1 MHLPTIG
8 VVQNF
13 CLLLKLAQTTGAEN
27 ETVNASSIPLILPAL
42 VLKTFFGPLH
52 PSVSFLLRR
61 SSKPVGWQP
70 SSQCG
75 AAPALSSPR
84 GPWRAAV
91 QPRNSVLYFP
101 VRQTPLLSGVGPS
114 AVTTSR
120 RQATFDSASSTAHCL
135 SQRRL
140 LLCGCN
146 RVAQHGDR
154 SSKRGDEGCACVG
167 VCAARA
173 GLGIAGFGGL
183 RPAPTRGFFSR
194 WGRRSCRRTR
204 TRDPQGRTAAAAA
217 MLLAAGHKMGATA
230 TAAALSYNMRA
241 GGAAAA
247 ASAPAGLRG

>member
-1 MHLPTIG
+1 MIWSTAGPGPEMHLTTIG
-8 VVQNF
+8 VVQHF
-13 CLLLKLAQTTGAEN
+13 CLLLKLAQTTGATF
-27 ETVNASSIPLILPAL
+27 ETITIRRFLWIYPAL
-42 VLKTFFGPLH
+42 VKKTFFGPLH
-52 PSVSFLLRR
+52 PSVSFLLRH

-120 RQATFDSASSTAHCL
+120 RQATFDSASWTARCL

-146 RVAQHGDR
+146 RVAQHGNR
-154 SSKRGDEGCACVG
+154 SSKRGNEGCACVG
-167 VCAARA
+167 RVCGAC
-173 GLGIAGFGGL
+173 GLGH
-183 RPAPTRGFFSR
+183 R
-194 WGRRSCRRTR
+194 WVWWPPPCPHAWILFTVG
-204 TRDPQGRTAAAAA
+204 
-217 MLLAAGHKMGATA
+217 
-230 TAAALSYNMRA
+230 AALLQAHSNP
-241 GGAAAA
+241 G
-247 ASAPAGLRG
+247 PAGAHSSRSSDGGGSRSSDSGDSPHST